1 MRRAVAHH
9 VAGSWPAR
17 EAAASVT
24 LAYAD
29 RHRRR
34 IKLTDDAGEAFLLD
48 LERAVHLADG
58 DGLALEGGGF
68 IRVKAAEEAVL
79 DIRCTGAGHAA
90 RVAWH
95 IGNRHTALQVLP
107 GGRLRIL
114 DDHVLKAMLE
124 GLGATVTETH
134 APFQP
139 EPGAYANGHDHGAGH
154 AHDHGSGDHHHAHHH
169 PHRGHGHAEKA
180 G

>member
-9 VAGSWPAR
+9 AAGSWPAK
-17 EAAASVT
+17 EAVATVT
-24 LAYAD
+24 LVFAD

-34 IKLTDDAGEAFLLD
+34 VRLSDDKGKPFMLD
-48 LERAVHLADG
+48 LERAVQLADG

-68 IRVKAAEEAVL
+68 IAVRAAEESVL

-90 RVAWH
+90 RIAWH

-114 DDHVLKAMLE
+114 GDHVLKTMLE
-124 GLGATVTETH
+124 GLGATVTETR

-139 EPGAYANGHDHGAGH
+139 ERGAYAGVHDHAAGH
-154 AHDHGSGDHHHAHHH
+154 HHHHAH
-169 PHRGHGHAEKA
+169 AERP

>member
-9 VAGSWPAR
+9 AAGSWPAK
-17 EAAASVT
+17 EAVATVT
-24 LAYAD
+24 LVFAD

-34 IKLTDDAGEAFLLD
+34 VRLSDDKGKPFMLD
-48 LERAVHLADG
+48 LERAVQLADG

-68 IRVKAAEEAVL
+68 IAVRAAEESVL

-90 RVAWH
+90 RIAWH

-124 GLGATVTETH
+124 GLGATVTETR

-139 EPGAYANGHDHGAGH
+139 ERGAYAGVHDHAAGH
-154 AHDHGSGDHHHAHHH
+154 HHHHAH
-169 PHRGHGHAEKA
+169 AERP